1 MILMDKIQISQK
13 QVDKL
18 LQSARSILSLVG
30 SDASLLQVCNQI
42 ERQAKKQV
50 AAQARLQ
57 KQVAQL
63 KEIYNN
69 LDDKEH
75 VDLDIKE
82 VFESETP
89 LADSQEQC
97 LSALIQLVGFKR
109 AKTIIDAEKGN

>member
-1 MILMDKIQISQK
+1 
-13 QVDKL
+13 VFF
-18 LQSARSILSLVG
+18 
-30 SDASLLQVCNQI
+30 QI
-42 ERQAKKQV
+42 ERQAKKQI

-63 KEIYNN
+63 KEIYNR

-97 LSALIQLVGFKR
+97 LSALIRLVGFKK
-109 AKTIIDAEKGN
+109 AKTIIDAEKDN